1 MKNRSAQQLAFAAL
15 IAAVYAVLTIA
26 TGFMSY
32 GSIQFRIAEVLCILP
47 FFFPCAT
54 WGVFAGCLLANLM
67 SPAGILDVV
76 LGSLATLL
84 TCICVSKIGKSRTQE
99 NWGACILTALAPV
112 VINAVVVGFVLAV
125 SGSKLGNSAA
135 FVILYLTYAAE
146 VALGEAAV
154 MFILGLPLLRWLPKS
169 KVYLF
174 LCEKLDMLQE
184 KE

>member
-47 FFFPCAT
+47 FFFPCAI

-67 SPAGILDVV
+67 SPAGFIDVV

-84 TCICVSKIGKSRTQE
+84 TCICVARVGKNRAQR
-99 NWGACILTALAPV
+99 NWGTCILTVLIPV

-125 SGSKLGNSAA
+125 SGAKFGGSAA
-135 FVILYLTYAAE
+135 FAILYLTYAAE

-154 MFILGLPLLRWLPKS
+154 MFLIGLPLLRWLPGS
-169 KVYLF
+169 KVYHF
-174 LCEKLDMLQE
+174 LCEKLDILIE
-184 KE
+184 KD